1 MPRRQRIVNAAG
13 FRRLDILG
21 MSSRAVGFRIVNVN
35 EVCDS
40 MDVYQTQK
48 TNDSS

>member
-1 MPRRQRIVNAAG
+1 MGAG
-13 FRRLDILG
+13 
-21 MSSRAVGFRIVNVN
+21 GFRIVNVN
-35 EVCDS
+35 KVCDS

>member
-1 MPRRQRIVNAAG
+1 MPPD
-13 FRRLDILG
+13 FDPLDNLG
-21 MSSRAVGFRIVNVN
+21 RSLRTAGFRIVNVN
-35 EVCDS
+35 KVCDL